1 MLILPAAGYGLKVC
15 ETFALRTLRER
26 FESPQAYLAYP
37 FTQLLHKVGMH
48 HTFLETDWQGDFI
61 LSSQVWTTPRDLAR
75 LGILHLQQGRWNGE
89 QILPADWLEYVST
102 PAPAQPQSSNP
113 NGAAVPGYGA
123 QWWLFNERIEG
134 IPDDT
139 IAARGNRGQFL
150 IVVPSRNVVIVRRGY
165 DMAGKEGFDEI
176 QFTRDVLHALP

>member
-1 MLILPAAGYGLKVC
+1 M
-15 ETFALRTLRER
+15 
-26 FESPQAYLAYP
+26 
-37 FTQLLHKVGMH
+37 
-48 HTFLETDWQGDFI
+48 
-61 LSSQVWTTPRDLAR
+61 
-75 LGILHLQQGRWNGE
+75 
-89 QILPADWLEYVST
+89 